1 MGIKDA
7 LLRKD
12 VVVVVGGHSFTL
24 RRPSVADL
32 IQASEQIKTDPTT
45 FMAWMVKEHLIEDG
59 KPVFLN
65 IDEVMECDGNM
76 VEALA
81 MEIDKLYGEGR
92 D

>member
-1 MGIKDA
+1 MSIKDA
-7 LLRKD
+7 LLRKN
-12 VVVVVGGHSFTL
+12 VVVVVGEHSFTL

-32 IQASEQIKTDPTT
+32 IQASEQMKTDPST
-45 FMAWMVKEHLIEDG
+45 FVAWLVKEHLIENEI
-59 KPVFLN
+59 PVFLD
-65 IDEVMECDGNM
+65 IDEVMGCDGNM